1 MIFQFKRILQPL
13 ILVALIVMQL
23 GCTSKNEKQ
32 TEASETQDSCY
43 TLSDFKF
50 VPKIDVHAHI
60 NVEGRIMI
68 EQAKAYNFKLM
79 VMAVDVVPEYPPME
93 EQIRVRIKH
102 HKENPDVFAFTTA
115 FTLEGWDEPDWS
127 DKVIEQLKRD
137 FENGALGIKVWKNI
151 GMGEKDKDGNLI
163 MLDDPKFDPIFRFVK
178 EQNKVVLSHAGE
190 PKNCWLPID
199 EMTVN
204 NDREYFSENPEY
216 HMYLHPEM
224 PSYEDQINARN
235 NMLEKN
241 KDMTFIAVHL
251 ASLEWSVDE
260 IAAFLDRFPNASVD
274 VAERLSHL
282 QVQSIKDRQKVRNF
296 IIKYQDR
303 VLYGTD
309 FQELENTNPSELKEG
324 MLKTWMQDWKYL
336 NTDEMMTAHQVN
348 AEFQGLKLPKSVV
361 DKIYRI
367 NAQKIFPNAW
377 EN

>member
-1 MIFQFKRILQPL
+1 MMIFQAKRILQL
-13 ILVALIVMQL
+13 STLALIVLQL
-23 GCTSKNEKQ
+23 GCTRKNEKQ
-32 TEASETQDSCY
+32 TQTSVSAKSY
-43 TLSDFKF
+43 ALSDFKL

-60 NVEGRIMI
+60 NVEGKTMI
-68 EQAKAYNFKLM
+68 QQARAYNFKLM

-93 EQIRVRIKH
+93 EQLKVRVKH
-102 HKENPDVFAFTTA
+102 HKENPDIFAFTTA
-115 FTLEGWDEPDWS
+115 FTLEGWDKPDWS
-127 DKVIEQLKRD
+127 DKVIEKLTRD

-163 MLDDPKFDPIFRFVK
+163 MLDDPKFDPVFRFVK

-224 PSYEDQINARN
+224 PSYQDQINARN

-241 KDMTFIAVHL
+241 RDLTFIAVHL

-260 IAAFLDRFPNASVD
+260 VAAFLDRFPNASVD

-296 IIKYQDR
+296 VIKYQDR
-303 VLYGTD
+303 ILYGTD
-309 FQELENTNPSELKEG
+309 FQELEETNPSELKET
-324 MLKTWMQDWKYL
+324 MIKTWMQDWKYL

-348 AEFQGLKLPKSVV
+348 AEFKGLKLPKSVI

-367 NAQKIFPNAW
+367 NAQKIFPSAW
-377 EN
+377 EK